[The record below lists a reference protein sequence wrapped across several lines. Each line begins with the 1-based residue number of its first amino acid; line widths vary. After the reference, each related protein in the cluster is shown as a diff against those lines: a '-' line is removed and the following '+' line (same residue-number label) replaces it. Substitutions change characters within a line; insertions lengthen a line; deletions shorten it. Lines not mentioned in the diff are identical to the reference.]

1 MGSNHVGAQKETTPM
16 TSITRN
22 LVRLRESLRGQ
33 TMAEYTFVLAAVA
46 IAVFVTYEV
55 LGQDLSSMVNKV
67 GPELLG
73 AS

>member
-1 MGSNHVGAQKETTPM
+1 MFGAHRETTAM
-16 TSITRN
+16 TSITRRV
-22 LVRLRESLRGQ
+22 VRLRESLRGQ

-46 IAVFVTYEV
+46 IAVFITYEV

-73 AS
+73 AA

>member
-1 MGSNHVGAQKETTPM
+1 MGNHVSAHKETTRM
-16 TSITRN
+16 TFITRA
-22 LVRLRESLRGQ
+22 LVRLRESLHGQ
-33 TMAEYTFVLAAVA
+33 TMAEYTFILAAVA

-67 GPELLG
+67 GPEILG

>member
-1 MGSNHVGAQKETTPM
+1 M
-16 TSITRN
+16 TSITRT
-22 LVRLRESLRGQ
+22 LVRLRESLHGQ
-33 TMAEYTFVLAAVA
+33 TMTEYAFILAAIA

-67 GPELLG
+67 GPEILG

>member
-1 MGSNHVGAQKETTPM
+1 MGDHVGAHKETTRM
-16 TSITRN
+16 TSIIRR
-22 LVRLRESLRGQ
+22 LVRLRESLRAQ

-67 GPELLG
+67 GPEILG